1 MKARDTDAI
10 DPDDMFA
17 DTRMTFGEHIEDLRT
32 HLIRAIYGF
41 LLAFVIAIPLGQP
54 VLDYISAPVE
64 KQLQL
69 FAERVNGVKE
79 KQFRAKIAS
88 GALPALP
95 SIPVTI
101 DIDRNVIQEMIDE
114 AMERTTGK
122 PAKAPEKK
130 PLENLEPGL
139 KSLLKSLGVEDAV
152 DWRVVT
158 PTQFI
163 RLQGQVANPLDHVA
177 TLTRIKNTVYP
188 QSLKTLRVEE
198 SFMVLFKVILM
209 TGLVLGSPWIFYQI
223 WMFIAAGLYPS
234 EKRLVNVYLPF
245 SLGLFLI
252 GVFSC
257 EIFVI
262 PKAVEALLWFN
273 EYLGYEPDLRLT
285 EWLGFAI
292 FMPLV
297 FGISFQTPLVMFFL
311 EKIGLFSVETYKGMR
326 KVAWLVLCVFAA
338 VITPSTDAFSM
349 LFLWVPMCLLYEL
362 GIWLCRFSARPRQE
376 EWETSEPG
384 EMVEV

>member
-1 MKARDTDAI
+1 MKARNTDAI

-41 LLAFVIAIPLGQP
+41 VLAFVIAIPLSRP
-54 VLDYISAPVE
+54 VLNYISAPVIE
-64 KQLQL
+64 QLRQ
-69 FAERVNGVKE
+69 FTKRYNDTRYKE
-79 KQFRAKIAS
+79 LLAQKAAGTLPDLPRMEIAFDIR
-88 GALPALP
+88 PA
-95 SIPVTI
+95 
-101 DIDRNVIQEMIDE
+101 DF
-114 AMERTTGK
+114 MELLQRFGLKPQPPAQTTLG
-122 PAKAPEKK
+122 
-130 PLENLEPGL
+130 NLEPGVE
-139 KSLLKSLGVEDAV
+139 SLLAALGVNDAV
-152 DWRVVT
+152 DWKKAD
-158 PTQFI
+158 PTYFVQFKGRI
-163 RLQGQVANPLDHVA
+163 ANTLEHVE
-177 TLTRIKNTVYP
+177 TMTRIRDEILQP
-188 QSLKTLRVEE
+188 PTLSTLSVQE
-198 SFMVLFKVILM
+198 SFMVFFKIMLM
-209 TGLVLGSPWIFYQI
+209 TGLVIGSPWIFYQI

-245 SLGLFLI
+245 SLSLFLV

-273 EYLGYEPDLRLT
+273 EYLGYKPDLRLS

-311 EKIGLFSVETYKGMR
+311 EKIGLFSIETYKGMR
-326 KVAWLVLCVFAA
+326 RMAWLVLCVFAA

-362 GIWLCRFSARPRQE
+362 GIWMCRFSAKPREE
-376 EWETSEPG
+376 EWETSQTE